1 MLFKDKIALYIIVIV
16 VGAVLLELW
25 VSIFSIGFVFSL
37 IEVTKLI
44 RSTELFFFNN
54 TFETL
59 EAPLRYLKYSIGLK
73 NVYLYGE

>member
-1 MLFKDKIALYIIVIV
+1 MFFKDKVAFYIIVIV
-16 VGAVLLELW
+16 VGTVLLELAVFILA
-25 VSIFSIGFVFSL
+25 VSFIFGF
-37 IEVTKLI
+37 IEVTELV

-73 NVYLYGE
+73 NVYLYGG

>member
-1 MLFKDKIALYIIVIV
+1 MFFKDKVALYIVVIV
-16 VGAVLLELW
+16 VGTVFLELAVFILA
-25 VSIFSIGFVFSL
+25 VSFIFGF
-37 IEVTKLI
+37 IEVTELV

-73 NVYLYGE
+73 NVYLYGG

>member
-1 MLFKDKIALYIIVIV
+1 MLFKDKVTFYIIVVKIGLV
-16 VGAVLLELW
+16 FLELAVFILA
-25 VSIFSIGFVFSL
+25 VSFIFGF
-37 IEVTKLI
+37 IEVTELV

-73 NVYLYGE
+73 NVYLYGG